1 MRKAQV
7 SIEYLFILSL
17 ALAIIIP
24 GSALFYNY
32 SKDSNEKIVASQINR
47 IGNNII
53 ANAEQMYTIGKDS
66 WVTLEVN
73 FPEST
78 LNAYVVDNSELVI
91 TYQTPRGVTEA
102 VFFTDIPI
110 QGLYSTNVS
119 SEFHVGTMKVK
130 IESEGDIVS
139 IGERIL

>member
-24 GSALFYNY
+24 GSSLFYSY
-32 SKDSNEKIVASQINR
+32 SKDSNEQIVASQINR
-47 IGNNII
+47 IGNNILT
-53 ANAEQMYTIGKDS
+53 NAEQMYAIGKDS
-66 WVTLEVN
+66 WITLEVS

-78 LNAYVVDNSELVI
+78 LDAYVVDNSELVI
-91 TYQTPRGVTEA
+91 TYQTSRGVTES

-110 QGLYSTNVS
+110 AGKYAGNLS
-119 SEFHVGTMKVK
+119 SQFHVGNMKVK
-130 IESEGDIVS
+130 IESVGNKVL
-139 IGERIL
+139 IGERVV

>member
-32 SKDSNEKIVASQINR
+32 SKDSNERIVSSQINR

-53 ANAEQMYTIGKDS
+53 TNAEQMYTIGKDS
-66 WVTLEVN
+66 WITLEVS

-78 LNAYVVDNSELVI
+78 IDAYIVDNSELVI
-91 TYQTPRGVTEA
+91 TYKTSRGITES

-110 QGLYSTNVS
+110 EGTYSGNVS
-119 SEFHVGTMKVK
+119 SEFHDGNMKIK
-130 IESEGDIVS
+130 IESEGDSVL
-139 IGERIL
+139 IGERNY